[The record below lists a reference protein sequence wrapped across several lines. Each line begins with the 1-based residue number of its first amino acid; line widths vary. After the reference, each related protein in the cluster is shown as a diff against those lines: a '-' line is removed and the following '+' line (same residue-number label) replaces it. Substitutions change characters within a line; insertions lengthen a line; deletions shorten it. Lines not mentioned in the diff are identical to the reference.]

1 MKLKNNIS
9 QIGKISNLEK
19 IEVALPNKKRNLN
32 KRHKLFDTC
41 RTLEMF
47 ILKFNVH
54 FVFDFSINLYR
65 TFIYR
70 TCFFRIVLL

>member
-1 MKLKNNIS
+1 MKIKNNIS
-9 QIGKISNLEK
+9 KICKISNVKK
-19 IEVALPNKKRNLN
+19 IEVALSYKKRNLN

-65 TFIYR
+65 T
-70 TCFFRIVLL
+70 CFFRIVLL